1 MPRKRKTTATPVETP
16 VSTEITTE
24 VTGTGPV
31 EPRHEETTPAVVA
44 SNPTTEELV
53 VLTNSTA
60 ADAPPRESQFDTT
73 TPTSSVDESAPEPQT
88 ERGRFRSWVTD
99 TARGYSRL
107 TDEQE
112 QRLVVQF
119 AQKPSADVLTALKGA
134 GFHYHPD
141 YAGQAN
147 AWVRQNDFEGRLQVD
162 AIEKLIGSLPQRDS
176 AAR

>member
-1 MPRKRKTTATPVETP
+1 MR
-16 VSTEITTE
+16 S
-24 VTGTGPV
+24 
-31 EPRHEETTPAVVA
+31 
-44 SNPTTEELV
+44 L
-53 VLTNSTA
+53 LA
-60 ADAPPRESQFDTT
+60 ALFLRRPHI
-73 TPTSSVDESAPEPQT
+73 
-88 ERGRFRSWVTD
+88 RSWVTD

-119 AQKPSADVLTALKGA
+119 AQKPSTDVLTALKGA

-147 AWVRQNDFEGRLQVD
+147 AWVRRNDFEGRMQVE